1 MMVQKKKSSS
11 LGLSSLLSKY
21 AHEGLSLL
29 TLVAKDVVRDI
40 PSEVDK
46 VWHLRQRADRY
57 IALWTLIIAA
67 LVIGLFGLGSFIES
81 FVPTWRPGLVHL
93 IIGSILILIVI
104 IYKKSYAA
112 ARKDLY
118 N

>member
-1 MMVQKKKSSS
+1 MSQKRKSVRSD
-11 LGLSSLLSKY
+11 LSTFVGKY

-29 TLVAKDVVRDI
+29 ASVAKDVVRDV
-40 PSEVDK
+40 PHEVDK

-57 IALWTLIIAA
+57 ITLWTLIIAA
-67 LVIGLFGLGSFIES
+67 SVIGLFGLGSLIQS
-81 FVPTWRPGLVHL
+81 YVPTWRPGVVHL
-93 IIGSILILIVI
+93 IIGVFMLLAVLL
-104 IYKKSYAA
+104 YRKSYVQ